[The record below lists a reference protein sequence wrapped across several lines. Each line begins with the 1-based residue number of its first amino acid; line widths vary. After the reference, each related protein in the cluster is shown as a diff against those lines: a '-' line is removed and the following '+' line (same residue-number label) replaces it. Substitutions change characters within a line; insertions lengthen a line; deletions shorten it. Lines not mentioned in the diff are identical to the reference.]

1 MPYHIY
7 IASYLVSHDGS
18 EDYGNIDPCKA
29 FSGTCILTEY
39 WPRFFLAAICL
50 LGQWKTNPMKIHV
63 FGRKNS
69 KAPTTNYDSIGV
81 SSVGVTQDN
90 AVVLCP

>member
-1 MPYHIY
+1 MLYHINT
-7 IASYLVSHDGS
+7 ASYLVSHDGS
-18 EDYGNIDPCKA
+18 EDYGNIDPYKA
-29 FSGTCILTEY
+29 FSGICILTEY

-50 LGQWKTNPMKIHV
+50 LGQWRTNPMKI

-69 KAPTTNYDSIGV
+69 KAPTTNYDSISV